1 MIDADEL
8 NLSREVFRPVQLF
21 QSERPHQY
29 LPRVCAAAVQSVQDK
44 EIGKGVHKK
53 IFGMFAC
60 EFLDGKFQG
69 RRKGEWLGN
78 PGEGGREMEIFLDQR
93 RRGREG
99 CKVTKSHTTLINAS
113 QAYRYIDIILGLAQ
127 NAQLGQR
134 AGTRHVWDL
143 FPTGR

>member
-60 EFLDGKFQG
+60 EFL
-69 RRKGEWLGN
+69 GN
-78 PGEGGREMEIFLDQR
+78 SREGGRENGWETPVKEGGRWRFFWI
-93 RRGREG
+93 REG
-99 CKVTKSHTTLINAS
+99 GGEKVAK
-113 QAYRYIDIILGLAQ
+113 
-127 NAQLGQR
+127 
-134 AGTRHVWDL
+134 
-143 FPTGR
+143 